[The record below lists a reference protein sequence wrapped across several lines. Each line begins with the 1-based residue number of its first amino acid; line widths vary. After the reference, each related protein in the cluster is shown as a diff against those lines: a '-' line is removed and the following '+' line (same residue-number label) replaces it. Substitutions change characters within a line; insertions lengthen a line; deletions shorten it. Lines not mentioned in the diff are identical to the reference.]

1 MNEPKSIDDALRPVR
16 AAAGS
21 LIGAVERAD
30 ERLSLRN
37 ATPAAIP
44 AALRD
49 ITLMR
54 ERAVE
59 LVARIDDAS
68 ARLSEI
74 EQEQYDPRRFDPG
87 RWPERQQAISR
98 ELQARPLDGA
108 VSWLTVWARA
118 FLTGCSDEA
127 DRLVAEPFAL
137 PPEAA
142 WCPDRLSTAADA
154 RQARSVERLA
164 PLLRYLVDGAPL
176 AGRESVTAD
185 VRSRAAVLHG
195 RLVLHAGRDGA
206 EELFER
212 AQHLAGA
219 DDAEVL
225 AARAALARAR
235 AATAGADG
243 AQADEAAALA
253 RRAWDAERCAAAA
266 VERFYADQPGTGTMP
281 DALVTARDLV
291 DELPFATA
299 LLDGMFDVLIQPVPD
314 AIWAAAAERAVR
326 GGDPDSARRL
336 ADRVSSDADPLLL
349 AELADLRVRIAEGSG
364 EQDQAVADLLDAAGV
379 AAMVAGQPQRAIT
392 TFGKALDL
400 VRDHRDASLHL
411 ADALLSGGWGKPLHE
426 VEPQLRKALELLTQE
441 WNRRPIDSETS
452 WSLLTESLLHT
463 QLASAVTP
471 EVRAAELW
479 QACLAAA
486 RAIAFEP
493 SDGRRWS
500 RLADTLT
507 SLKCRRA
514 ALVLSDYAFR
524 LAPDEPTVRDARL
537 VALSNLGQLEE
548 AFATLAGAKHDT
560 SGPWYSAVRAFLLRM
575 SADHHPGEAADRL
588 KDALTAADE
597 AVRNQP
603 DGLWF
608 HQVRAEALLDLGAK
622 DQAEEEFEYIWQE
635 SRLDEADDLA
645 SAAQAAVELRLGP
658 DAVSLS
664 EQVVGLADAT
674 VADAD
679 AYTSRGIARILEGDS
694 AGLSDLEAAS
704 ALASTRAAIKDLRA
718 RVSRLAGIPGAEG
731 SAVDLG
737 AVTAAI
743 SARAAQIEADDKQS
757 PQVFIGAELGSA
769 AANRHYDPDV
779 SRLAALVASLAGA
792 FGNIAAGEWWGQAAL
807 RELAGQHPEYPE
819 LSSAAAALVP
829 SHEPGT
835 EEPAAAPAAPAATQP
850 SDVEVFLPPSWF
862 SGLADPMDHE
872 VIKRFVPDAR
882 ARLRRKLG
890 ETLPGVNFR
899 DYASLEPGGFLIKLR
914 GAVIDEGRVSLERF
928 YCPAELRAALPA
940 QIQAELEPASDV
952 ADLDCFTRP
961 PHPDSLTALV
971 AWSAPEVVVRQLER
985 AFTIDQAVAKGDLTA
1000 AETQYRSMVSARE
1013 QRLGGDNPATV
1024 TVRYNLAVLLEM
1036 EGRLSEAEAGYRTVL
1051 DVQTRTVGA
1060 DDVSTSLTRQQ
1071 LANLLVAQGRFADA
1085 EAEQRALLAACERL
1099 FGGDDPVTVT
1109 ARYELAGILRRQDR
1123 LAEAEA
1129 EYRAVLD
1136 AYARTKGADDPD
1148 TLVTRR
1154 ELAIVLAEQGRL
1166 ADAEA
1171 QYRAVLAARERL
1183 AGGDDPAT
1191 LTARYELAGILR
1203 RQDRLAEAE
1212 AEYRAVL
1219 DAYTRTKGADDPDTL
1234 ITRRQ
1239 LAAVLQQGGR
1249 FGEAEA
1255 EHRVVVAARERLLGA
1270 DDPATLIARYDLAWV
1285 VHRQGRLAEAE
1296 AEYRAVLD
1304 AETRTRGADDPDTL
1318 ITRRELAA
1326 VLADQDRLAEAEKEY
1341 RAVLAARERL
1351 AGADDPATLVIRYE
1365 LAGVL
1370 RRQGRPAEAEAE
1382 YRAVLDGYT
1391 RIRGADDPDTLIT
1404 RRQLAAV
1411 LADQGRLADAEAEVR
1426 AVLAARERPADADE
1440 PATLMVR
1447 YELAGLLHREGRL
1460 AEAEAEYRAVLDA
1473 ETRTQGPDDAN
1484 TLITRR
1490 ELAIVLAAQGRL
1502 AEAEAEVRAVLAARE
1517 RLAGA
1522 DDPATLMVRY
1532 ELAGLLHRE
1541 GRLAD
1546 AEAEYRA
1553 VLAARERLAGADDPA
1568 TLGARYELAGVL
1580 RGQGRLADAEAEYRA
1595 VLDVESRIRGLDDP
1609 ETVTIRRQLAGLL
1622 VQDGRLADA
1631 EAEYRAVLAAREP
1644 LAGGADPAALITRY
1658 DLAGVL
1664 RRQGRLTEA
1673 EAEYRAVLDAE
1684 TRTKGADDAD
1694 TLITRRELAIVL
1706 AEQGRLADAEAEHR
1720 AVLAARERVLGGND
1734 PATLITR
1741 SELGAVLAEQGRLAD
1756 AETEYRTVLAAQTR
1770 IRGSDD
1776 PDTLAIRRQLAGL
1789 LVQDGRLADAES
1801 EYRAVLA
1808 AREPLAGGADPAAL
1822 ITRYD
1827 LAGVLRRQGRLAEAE
1842 AEYRAVLDAETRT
1855 KGADVPDTLIT
1866 RRELATVLAEQ
1877 GRLADA
1883 EAEFR
1888 AVLAARER
1896 LRGSDDTATLIT
1908 RYELAWVLYRQGRL
1922 AEAAAECRAVLD
1934 AYTRIRG
1941 ADDPDTLAIGRQ
1953 LATVLADQARLADDE
1968 QDQDAVQAGRDQPPD
1983 AGQ

>member
-291 DELPFATA
+291 DELPFAAA

-1154 ELAIVLAEQGRL
+1154 ELA
-1166 ADAEA
+1166 
-1171 QYRAVLAARERL
+1171 
-1183 AGGDDPAT
+1183 
-1191 LTARYELAGILR
+1191 
-1203 RQDRLAEAE
+1203 
-1212 AEYRAVL
+1212 
-1219 DAYTRTKGADDPDTL
+1219 
-1234 ITRRQ
+1234 
-1239 LAAVLQQGGR
+1239 AVLQQGGR